1 MFHVSIS
8 VREEKAFFILKYTR
22 ASCLLNN
29 NGLMGNYIS
38 KALDTRVLP
47 EPYRPQGKGNPQL
60 QFLLVFV
67 D

>member
-1 MFHVSIS
+1 
-8 VREEKAFFILKYTR
+8 
-22 ASCLLNN
+22 
-29 NGLMGNYIS
+29 MGNYIS

>member
-1 MFHVSIS
+1 
-8 VREEKAFFILKYTR
+8 
-22 ASCLLNN
+22 
-29 NGLMGNYIS
+29 MGNYIS

-47 EPYRPQGKGNPQL
+47 EPYRPQDKGNPQL